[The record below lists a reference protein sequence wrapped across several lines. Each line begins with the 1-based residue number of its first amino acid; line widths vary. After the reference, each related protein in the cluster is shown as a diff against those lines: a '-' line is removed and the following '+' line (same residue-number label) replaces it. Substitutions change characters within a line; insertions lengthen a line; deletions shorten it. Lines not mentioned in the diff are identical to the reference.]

1 MVYTGEMFA
10 LAAAVFWSFAVILLR
25 RAGETVSPFALN
37 LYRVAVSS
45 VLLVLV
51 LMLSGVPLLT
61 SRPLQDHL
69 ILVASGV
76 IGIALSDTL
85 FHRCLNLV
93 GAGINAIIDCL
104 YSPFIAIFALVLLR
118 EQLGPWQLGGM
129 ALVISGVLATT
140 RAIPPAGTTRQALL
154 AGIAWGVLA
163 MVTLA
168 VGIVIAKPVLARAPL
183 IWVITYRQLAS
194 LAVMIPVAAVSP
206 HRSQIWSVFRPTRT
220 WRFTLPA
227 TILGS
232 FLALMCWI
240 AGMKYT
246 ETGTAAILNQTSTIF
261 ILIFAS
267 LFLREPFTIRR
278 LIAAALAVS
287 GILMV
292 TLG

>member
-1 MVYTGEMFA
+1 MVYKGEMFA
-10 LAAAVFWSFAVILLR
+10 LAAAIFWSLAVILLR

-45 VLLVLV
+45 VLLITVT
-51 LMLSGVPLLT
+51 MLSGVELLPT
-61 SRPLQDHL
+61 RPLQDHL

-104 YSPFIAIFALVLLR
+104 YSPFIAIFALVLLS
-118 EQLGPWQLGGM
+118 EQLGPWQLAGM
-129 ALVISGVLATT
+129 TLVISGVLATT
-140 RAIPPAGTTRQALL
+140 RAIPPAGTSRQALL
-154 AGIAWGVLA
+154 TGIVWGVLA

-168 VGIVIAKPVLARAPL
+168 VGIVIAKPVLAQAPL
-183 IWVITYRQLAS
+183 IWVVTYRQLAS

-206 HRSQIWSVFRPTRT
+206 QRSQIWSVFRPTRT

-227 TILGS
+227 TVLGS

-261 ILIFAS
+261 ILVFAS
-267 LFLREPFTIRR
+267 LFLREPFTLRR
-278 LIAAALAVS
+278 LIAAALAVA

>member
-1 MVYTGEMFA
+1 MAYTGEIFA
-10 LAAAVFWSFAVILLR
+10 LAAAIFWAFAVILLR

-51 LMLSGVPLLT
+51 LLASGVPLLA

-104 YSPFIAIFALVLLR
+104 YSPFVAIFALVLLS
-118 EQLGPWQLGGM
+118 EKLGPWQLAGM

-140 RAIPPAGTTRQALL
+140 RAIPPAGTTRQELL

-168 VGIVIAKPVLARAPL
+168 IGIVIAKPVLTRAPL
-183 IWVITYRQLAS
+183 LWVVTYRQLAS
-194 LAVMIPVAAVSP
+194 LAVMIPLAALSP

-232 FLALMCWI
+232 FLALTCWI

-261 ILIFAS
+261 ILVFAS
-267 LFLREPFTIRR
+267 LFLHEPFTLRR
-278 LIAAALAVS
+278 VIAAALAVA